1 MLPLSLSNKRR
12 LAIPH
17 MNIPL
22 FPTTLSIPSYDI
34 GKQVE
39 LRTYQH
45 PLVMFLGLHKNEPS
59 DHVAS

>member
-1 MLPLSLSNKRR
+1 
-12 LAIPH
+12 

-34 GKQVE
+34 GKQFG

-45 PLVMFLGLHKNEPS
+45 PSYFLMMAALEEGRCTKIYDHYRKLYLVFFLYS
-59 DHVAS
+59 